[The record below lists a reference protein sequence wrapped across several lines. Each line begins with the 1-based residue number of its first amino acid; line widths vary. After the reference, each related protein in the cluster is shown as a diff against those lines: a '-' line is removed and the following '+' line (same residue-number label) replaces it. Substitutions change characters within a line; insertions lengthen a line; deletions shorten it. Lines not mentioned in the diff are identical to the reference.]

1 MAIVLTFI
9 LCHSY
14 ILAVKLYELL
24 NSSSFNMEHYIFCSD
39 LKRLHAP
46 AYIYYLHAANDIF
59 LVFNSSINFVIYC
72 CVNEEFRYRLV
83 RLLTLKGDGDTRG
96 TRAWVT
102 RTGGHH

>member
-39 LKRLHAP
+39 LK
-46 AYIYYLHAANDIF
+46 
-59 LVFNSSINFVIYC
+59 
-72 CVNEEFRYRLV
+72 
-83 RLLTLKGDGDTRG
+83 
-96 TRAWVT
+96 
-102 RTGGHH
+102 

>member
-72 CVNEEFRYRLV
+72 CVNEEFRHGRIQQSFF
-83 RLLTLKGDGDTRG
+83 
-96 TRAWVT
+96 TRACYYSVVT
-102 RTGGHH
+102 FP